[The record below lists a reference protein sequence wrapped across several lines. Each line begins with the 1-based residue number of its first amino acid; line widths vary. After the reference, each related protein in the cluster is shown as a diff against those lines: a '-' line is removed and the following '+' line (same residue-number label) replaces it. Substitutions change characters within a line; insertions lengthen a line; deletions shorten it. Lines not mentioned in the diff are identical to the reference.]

1 MPAANPDLLL
11 YSAKP
16 RTPRGGWAM
25 LGGILLAS
33 GIFLSACTYFP
44 DLGDGLSEDEETAAF
59 PKLVPVETLLAG
71 TEAENL
77 QPDTR
82 DTLENRVAALN
93 RRADGLRAAGMDDAM
108 RDRMQRGVI
117 LTGN

>member
-1 MPAANPDLLL
+1 MPAANTDLIP
-11 YSAKP
+11 YPARP
-16 RTPRGGWAM
+16 QAPRGGRARLW
-25 LGGILLAS
+25 LILLAS
-33 GIFLSACTYFP
+33 GIFLSACTHFP
-44 DLGDGLSEDEETAAF
+44 DLGDGLSKDEEAAAF

-82 DTLENRVAALN
+82 ETLDDRVAALN
-93 RRADGLRAAGMDDAM
+93 RRADSLRAAGMDDDT
-108 RDRMQRGVI
+108 RGRMQRGVS